1 MPPRIGV
8 DGRPPPPGY
17 RRVGGIPLILGTGCD
32 LAPVDRLRAAAERRP
47 AVLARLF
54 SDAERARAAEAG
66 VFRWERLAGVFA
78 AKEAVLKA
86 LGVGMRV
93 AFRDL
98 EVGHDAAGRPLLL
111 LRGEAAAVAARL
123 GAARWHLSISHAGG
137 FALATAI
144 AEGGADPGVA
154 LP

>member
-1 MPPRIGV
+1 M
-8 DGRPPPPGY
+8 
-17 RRVGGIPLILGTGCD
+17 LT
-32 LAPVDRLRAAAERRP
+32 
-47 AVLARLF
+47 RLF
-54 SDAERARAAEAG
+54 SEAERARAAEAG

-123 GAARWHLSISHAGG
+123 GAEHWHLSISHAGG

-144 AEGGADPGVA
+144 AEGGAKPGVPA
-154 LP
+154 P